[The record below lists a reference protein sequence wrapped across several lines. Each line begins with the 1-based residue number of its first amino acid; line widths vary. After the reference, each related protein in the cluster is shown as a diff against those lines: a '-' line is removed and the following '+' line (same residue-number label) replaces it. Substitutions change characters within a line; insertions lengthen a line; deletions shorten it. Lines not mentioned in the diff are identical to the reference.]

1 MILYRTYSIS
11 WLYSGLYL
19 EMGGGGGFSCDI
31 KGYRAVPNG
40 KDAYPHPQM
49 TRIHCR
55 VFQYK
60 KLEICSKSHEQYL

>member
-1 MILYRTYSIS
+1 MILYRTYSIVFRP
-11 WLYSGLYL
+11 LFRNGR
-19 EMGGGGGFSCDI
+19 GGGFSCDI